1 MQSMKRDWL
10 KCYEA
15 SDFTAFLEL
24 LSCYAFKPLTRPVGC
39 VSSIAYAY
47 KGNAAG

>member
-24 LSCYAFKPLTRPVGC
+24 LSCYAFKNDFFIKNISQKPGF
-39 VSSIAYAY
+39 
-47 KGNAAG
+47 

>member
-1 MQSMKRDWL
+1 MRYLMKLMQSMKRDWL

-24 LSCYAFKPLTRPVGC
+24 LSPAT
-39 VSSIAYAY
+39 
-47 KGNAAG
+47 